1 VRDLLRVK
9 LTELDE
15 RMKKMRGFRR
25 TLMHHLTACER
36 ELQQHGDAAAC
47 PVVIEITGIKA
58 ARKKSYEERKCC
70 TRWWNGCGAC
80 RQPLLYRAGIVCA
93 VGTWGVR
100 RVRSVPLAQTVSL
113 GSRGLDLSLWLY
125 RAYFRREA
133 CALGEACATNTG
145 SKASRLV
152 LWVAAVGV
160 LAFALSPYY
169 VGYIAAAFTRNTQP
183 APAVA
188 SSIPA
193 HASALETMTIEVTGM
208 DCQSCEMPV
217 KTALNK
223 TPGVRSAEVSYE
235 RGNAQINYDP
245 QQTDMNQIKRAIDST
260 GYKAK

>member
-1 VRDLLRVK
+1 
-9 LTELDE
+9 
-15 RMKKMRGFRR
+15 MKKENVVLGGGMV
-25 TLMHHLTACER
+25 
-36 ELQQHGDAAAC
+36 AALAASLC
-47 PVVIEITGIKA
+47 CVGPVLFALLGL
-58 ARKKSYEERKCC
+58 
-70 TRWWNGCGAC
+70 GAFGASA
-80 RQPLLYRAGIVCA
+80 LF
-93 VGTWGVR
+93 
-100 RVRSVPLAQTVSL
+100 
-113 GSRGLDLSLWLY
+113 LSLRPYLLAVAVLILAFGFY

-152 LWVAAVGV
+152 LWVAALGV

-169 VGYIAAAFTRNTQP
+169 VGHIAAAFTRNTQS

-188 SSIPA
+188 SSVSTQ
-193 HASALETMTIEVTGM
+193 ASALETATIEVTGM

-217 KTALNK
+217 KAALNK

>member
-1 VRDLLRVK
+1 
-9 LTELDE
+9 
-15 RMKKMRGFRR
+15 MKKENVVLGGGMV
-25 TLMHHLTACER
+25 
-36 ELQQHGDAAAC
+36 AALAASLC
-47 PVVIEITGIKA
+47 CIGPVLFALLGL
-58 ARKKSYEERKCC
+58 
-70 TRWWNGCGAC
+70 GAFGASA
-80 RQPLLYRAGIVCA
+80 LF
-93 VGTWGVR
+93 
-100 RVRSVPLAQTVSL
+100 
-113 GSRGLDLSLWLY
+113 LSLRPYLLAVAVSILAFGFY